1 MNLGWLK
8 AAQTS
13 IENSLHA
20 KPRNVNNSQLV
31 ERVKER
37 SSCCECFPGQMDDVL
52 DRVCAFHV
60 RRNYHRCF
68 PKLVSNCRRRTLFT
82 CTFSGIKW
90 SYIYLQ
96 QEIRLESSITR
107 VVFVFNFRF
116 PFYYEIKI
124 ILVIWLLSPATKG
137 SSFLYRKFVHPMLS
151 SREQVSFF

>member
-13 IENSLHA
+13 IENSLHP

-82 CTFSGIKW
+82 CTFNGIKL

-107 VVFVFNFRF
+107 VWCSCLISGFRF
-116 PFYYEIKI
+116 TMKSKLSWSSGCCRRRRRVQAFCIGNLF
-124 ILVIWLLSPATKG
+124 ILCWVAGNK
-137 SSFLYRKFVHPMLS
+137 
-151 SREQVSFF
+151 